1 MPAGPGKYDD
11 LATIVREQAAAE
23 GVIVIV
29 VNGAAGN
36 GFSVQARTPDIA
48 ALLPRLL
55 RLVADEIERS
65 AA

>member
-1 MPAGPGKYDD
+1 